1 MVRCDRQVM
10 DSDPGTLINNT
21 NGPQS
26 TRPARPRFDWNLLH
40 TFMVIVEE
48 GSVTRAAN
56 RLLLRQPSVSNALKR
71 LEDRL
76 GHRLIDRAQGRFEL
90 TDQGRVLYRECRDI
104 CGAIGRLDLLL
115 DDGAADLTGHVRLVM
130 ASHVAFPPLDD
141 VLRAFHARHPL
152 VTVEIDVMRSS
163 AVHQTVLSRQATAG
177 VCLVGAPHPHL
188 SQRPLFREHFG
199 FFCGPAHRLFGR
211 RELSLTDLRDEQLV
225 SFGTDSATD
234 VLRPLTL
241 FRAAHGMRGR
251 IVGTSWH
258 LEEVVRLIGAGLGI
272 GPLPIHAVTDAI
284 NAGRLWRLPPYDDTT
299 GPDATPAVDVYLVT
313 NPRISLSQAERRL
326 LDMLAETVRAA
337 PGGLFVYPR
346 PIGERP

>member
-1 MVRCDRQVM
+1 M
-10 DSDPGTLINNT
+10 DSDAPGTLT
-21 NGPQS
+21 EPGGLQPPRS
-26 TRPARPRFDWNLLH
+26 ARPRFDWNLLH

-76 GHRLIDRAQGRFEL
+76 GHRLIDRSQGRFEL

-115 DDGAADLTGHVRLVM
+115 DDGAADLAGHVRLVM
-130 ASHVAFPPLDD
+130 ASHVVFPPLDE

-152 VTVEIDVMRSS
+152 VTIEINVMRSS

-177 VCLVGAPHPHL
+177 ICLVGTPHPHL
-188 SQRPLFREHFG
+188 AQRPLFREHFG

-211 RELSLTDLRDEQLV
+211 SDLTLADLRDEQVV

-272 GPLPIHAVTDAI
+272 GPLPIHAVHAAVT
-284 NAGRLWRLPPYDDTT
+284 AGRLWRLPPYDDAA
-299 GPDATPAVDVYLVT
+299 GPDAPPAVEVHLVT

-337 PGGLFVYPR
+337 PGGLFVYPE
-346 PIGERP
+346 PISERP